1 MNEILTK
8 GADVMSLRK
17 ILRERGAAVEKAF
30 QDRLTPELQE
40 VYRGIVATS
49 WTPVEQQMAI
59 YQAAAQTLFPGLD
72 EPMARLGHALAQ
84 QTFTGMYRIFF
95 RIPSIS
101 FIMQRVAMVWR
112 SYYNLGEAMVENVQP
127 KRVDFVVRDFPQL
140 PYPMLEVAKGHS
152 RCILEMT
159 GAKMIQITLD
169 THDPQAWRWRLSW
182 D

>member
-1 MNEILTK
+1 MSAILTK

-17 ILRERGAAVEKAF
+17 ILQEQGAATEQAF
-30 QDRLTPELQE
+30 LAKLTPDLRE
-40 VYRGIVATS
+40 VYRGIIATS

-59 YQAAAQTLFPGLD
+59 YQAAAHTLFPGLD
-72 EPMARLGHALAQ
+72 EPMARLGHALAKK
-84 QTFTGMYRIFF
+84 TFTGMYRIFF
-95 RIPSIS
+95 RIPSIA

-112 SYYNLGEAMVENVQP
+112 SYYTQGEAMVENSQP

-140 PYPMLEVAKGHS
+140 PYPMLEVAKGHC

-159 GAKMIQITLD
+159 GAKMVQVTLE

-182 D
+182 E